1 MLLAMLLMIGVCLAR
16 PATLT
21 QADLPEEKPDGLTQ
35 PTAHTRTPF
44 CLAANDEG
52 PFFSLQDL
60 RARPRPTTEHL
71 LFPAINPPLTT
82 QYPSVLD
89 TIPIAARSYT
99 DETIDYLARHEI
111 RSGDRQKSAV
121 ALTFDCENGTRGA
134 RQILQTL
141 RQENVKATFFITGR
155 YVYMYPDLIREIA
168 ADGHEFGNHSF
179 FHPLFYTIT
188 PITATQEITYT
199 EAALD
204 RAIGAHV
211 PMRYFRFPYGG
222 SSNELRRFVAT
233 LGYQEAFWTLDPK
246 GWLPDRTPEYVV
258 EYFRNTAFK
267 GAIAILHCSTENDVN
282 ALPGIIAALRSKGLE
297 PVTLTDVLSD
307 VQRNVAGYKM
317 PGEAP
322 GN

>member
-1 MLLAMLLMIGVCLAR
+1 MM
-16 PATLT
+16 
-21 QADLPEEKPDGLTQ
+21 
-35 PTAHTRTPF
+35 
-44 CLAANDEG
+44 
-52 PFFSLQDL
+52 
-60 RARPRPTTEHL
+60 
-71 LFPAINPPLTT
+71 
-82 QYPSVLD
+82 QYPQVLK

-99 DETIDYLARHEI
+99 EETINYLAQHEI
-111 RSGDRQKSAV
+111 RSGDHQKSAV

-179 FHPLFYTIT
+179 FHPLFYDIT
-188 PITATQEITYT
+188 PIAAAQEITYT

-204 RAIGAHV
+204 WAIGAHV

-222 SSNELRRFVAT
+222 RSDDLRQFAAT
-233 LGYQEAFWTLDPK
+233 LGYQSAFWTLDPK
-246 GWLPDRTPEYVV
+246 GWLPDRTPEYVI

-267 GAIAILHCSTENDVN
+267 GAIAILHCSTTNDVY
-282 ALPGIIAALRSKGLE
+282 ALSGIIAALRSKGLE

-307 VQRNVAGYKM
+307 AERNVPGYKM
-317 PGEAP
+317 PG
-322 GN
+322 N